1 MRKTLF
7 AITTTTALVL
17 PFTGFSQQ
25 LDHPSHNG
33 QISNAR
39 AQALQE
45 CNAQL
50 HIRDHTSTTI
60 PPEHYRS
67 CMIEHG

>member
-17 PFTGFSQQ
+17 PFTGFTQQ

-45 CNAQL
+45 CTRSFTFATTRRPQYRL
-50 HIRDHTSTTI
+50 STI
-60 PPEHYRS
+60 VAV
-67 CMIEHG
+67 

>member
-17 PFTGFSQQ
+17 PFTGFTQQ

-39 AQALQE
+39 AQAL
-45 CNAQL
+45 
-50 HIRDHTSTTI
+50 H
-60 PPEHYRS
+60 
-67 CMIEHG
+67 